1 MRILA
6 ALCILL
12 ALFSGCGSDKKPQPA
27 AANAKNTQKSDD
39 PEYLGDPT
47 APTEIRAL
55 NRAKALK
62 QQIEKR
68 NKENSKAL
76 DENQ

>member
-12 ALFSGCGSDKKPQPA
+12 ALFAGCGSNKKQQP
-27 AANAKNTQKSDD
+27 AANAKNNQKSDD

-62 QQIEKR
+62 QQIENR
-68 NKENSKAL
+68 NKENSKNL